1 MAQNVVLS
9 TRKGLFILQRSGAD
23 WKVAQSA
30 FLGDNVTLALPD
42 RRDGSL
48 YAALNHGHFGV
59 KLHRS
64 DDMGKTWAA
73 CMTPAYPEP
82 DPNAEPDLDPMRKTP
97 IPYSTQLI
105 WALEAGGANQ
115 PGVLWAGTVPGGLFR
130 SGDRGMTWELNRPL
144 WDDPRRR
151 QWFGGG
157 MDFAG
162 LHSICVDPRDA
173 NNVAIGV
180 SCGGVWVTQD
190 GGQSWECR
198 GEGMTA
204 AYLPPEQAGNPAIQD
219 AHRLVQCPANPDALW
234 VQHHNGIFR
243 STDRGRRWTEVKDG
257 AVSTFGFGVAVHPV
271 DPATAWFVPAKKDEQ
286 RYPADGRFC
295 VTRTRDGGQTL
306 QSLTRGLPQEH
317 AYDLVYRHSLDV
329 ADDGSSLM
337 VGSTTGNVW
346 ASSDGGENWQCVSS
360 TLPPISAVRFI

>member
-9 TRKGLFILQRSGAD
+9 TRKGLFILERDKAG
-23 WKVAQSA
+23 WKVAQTA

-64 DDMGKTWAA
+64 EDQGKTWAA
-73 CMTPAYPEP
+73 CTTPAYPEP
-82 DPNAEPDLDPMRKTP
+82 DPNAEPDLDPMRKAP

-105 WALEAGGANQ
+105 WALEAGGTNQ

-130 SGDRGMTWELNRPL
+130 SADHGMTWELNRPL

-157 MDFAG
+157 LDYAG
-162 LHSICVDPRDA
+162 LHSICIDPRDA
-173 NNVAIGV
+173 NNIAIGV
-180 SCGGVWVTQD
+180 SCGGVWVTED
-190 GGQSWECR
+190 GGKSWECR
-198 GEGMTA
+198 GEGMYA
-204 AYLPPEQAGNPAIQD
+204 AYLPPEQTGNPAIQD
-219 AHRLVQCPANPDALW
+219 PHRLVQCPVNPDALW

-257 AVSTFGFGVAVHPV
+257 AISTFGFGVAVHPR
-271 DPATAWFVPAKKDEQ
+271 DPSKAWFVPARKDEH
-286 RYPADGRFC
+286 RVPVDGRFS
-295 VTRTRDGGQTL
+295 VTRTTDGGATL
-306 QSLTRGLPQEH
+306 QSLNRGLPQEH

-329 ADDGSSLM
+329 SDDGNNLM
-337 VGSTTGNVW
+337 MGSTTGNVW
-346 ASSDGGENWQCVSS
+346 ASSDGGESWQCVSS
-360 TLPPISAVRFI
+360 TLPPINAVRFV